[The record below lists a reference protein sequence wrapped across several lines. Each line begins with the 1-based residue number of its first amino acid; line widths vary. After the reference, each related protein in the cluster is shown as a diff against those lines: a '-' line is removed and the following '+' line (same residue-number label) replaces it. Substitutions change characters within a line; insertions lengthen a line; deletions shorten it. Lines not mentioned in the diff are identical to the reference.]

1 MTLGSVLGWT
11 PIEWDDPL
19 GGTIRLWPYIPHVV
33 LTDTL
38 RRTAGK
44 WDGIA
49 FLLPDDEPEIW
60 ESQVEQERKS
70 PGINRD
76 AISSSGDTYSRMI
89 QGMTTITSIQ
99 TNRFPDPEPRRLYQ
113 YANSASGSKP
123 SFFIEP
129 NDEEWT
135 KWVEDCAD
143 EMTSLRNLASSI
155 FGGRAWKKA
164 LRESMLGI
172 TPPEIERDDEK
183 AHALALAS
191 SLATTW
197 WNRSESMI
205 SVELRSRRDLR
216 FAARLRGALR
226 TLTSRQIDDE
236 PPPVLFVP
244 VMQAWLPSI
253 QNALMESPLPEE
265 IEVELDD
272 RS

>member
-1 MTLGSVLGWT
+1 MTTGSVLGWT
-11 PIEWDDPL
+11 PSEWEDPL
-19 GGTIRLWPYIPHVV
+19 GGIIRLWPYIPHVV

-38 RRTAGK
+38 RRTSGK

-76 AISSSGDTYSRMI
+76 AISSSGDTYARMI
-89 QGMTTITSIQ
+89 RGMTTVENIQ

-113 YANSASGSKP
+113 YAKSEAGSKP
-123 SFFIEP
+123 FFFLEP
-129 NDEEWT
+129 DDEEWT

-143 EMTSLRNLASSI
+143 ELTSLRNLASSI

-164 LRESMLGI
+164 LRKSMYGI
-172 TPPEIERDDEK
+172 TPPEIERDDQK

-205 SVELRSRRDLR
+205 STDLRNRRDLR
-216 FAARLRGALR
+216 LAARLRGALR
-226 TLTSRQIDDE
+226 TLAKGQIDDE
-236 PPPVLFVP
+236 IPPVLFVP

-253 QNALMESPLPEE
+253 QEALLTTPPLEK
-265 IEVELDD
+265 I
-272 RS
+272 